1 MGKADTLTNLLLHDI
16 AKKYNNQCSFNSK
29 MVSFEEKYRR
39 NASAFLGVLTLK

>member
-29 MVSFEEKYRR
+29 MVFNSFRYQLLNNTKNNIYT
-39 NASAFLGVLTLK
+39 G